1 MSDTCSSFADETLA
15 VRAGHTRSDFGE
27 HSEAIYTSSSFVFD
41 SAQQAAACFNG
52 DEAGYIYSRF
62 SNPTVDGFERR
73 LAAMEG
79 AEACIATSSGMSA
92 ILTTVL
98 ALLNQGEHIVCAR
111 SMFGATVTLF
121 EKVLPRFGITCSW
134 VDVADVTSW
143 RAAITPDTRMMFLET
158 PTNPL
163 TEIADIKALSAIA
176 RENDISLV
184 VDNCFCT
191 PALQKPLLLGADYV
205 VHSATKYLDGQ
216 GRCIGGAIV
225 GPEDSIKG
233 DFLSIMRSGGPSM
246 SPFNA
251 WVFTKGL
258 ETLGLRMQRHCDNA
272 LQLAAWLVDQPW
284 VKHVYFPGLESHP
297 QHALALHQ
305 QSGFGGIVSFDMVD
319 KQAAWQLIDNTRM
332 LSITANLG
340 DTRTTITHPASTT
353 HGRLS
358 QEARERAG
366 IGDGLV
372 RIAVGLEHDDDI
384 IADVQ
389 QATSRT
395 ASRKRDKKLPVPEL

>member
-1 MSDTCSSFADETLA
+1 MSDTSLSFSDDTLA
-15 VRAGHTRSDFGE
+15 IRAGHTRSDFRE

-41 SAQQAAACFNG
+41 NAQQAAACFSG
-52 DEAGYIYSRF
+52 DGEGYIYSRF

-79 AEACIATSSGMSA
+79 GEACIATSSGMSA
-92 ILTTVL
+92 IMTTVL
-98 ALLNQGEHIVCAR
+98 SLLSQGDHIVAAR
-111 SMFGATVTLF
+111 SMFGSTVTLF

-134 VDVADVTSW
+134 VDVTDVQNW
-143 RAAITPDTRMMFLET
+143 RAAVTTQTRMMFLET

-176 RENDISLV
+176 REHDISLV

-191 PALQKPLLLGADYV
+191 PVLQKPLLLGADYV

-216 GRCIGGAIV
+216 GRCVGGAIV

-233 DFLSIMRSGGPSM
+233 EFLATMRSAGPSM

-272 LQLAAWLVDQPW
+272 IQLAAWLVDQPW
-284 VKHVYFPGLESHP
+284 TKHVYFPGLQSHP
-297 QHALALHQ
+297 QHELAQHQ
-305 QSGFGGIVSFDMVD
+305 QNGFGGIVSFDMAD
-319 KQAAWQLIDNTRM
+319 KEAAWRLIDKTRM

-340 DTRTTITHPASTT
+340 DARTTITHPASTT
-353 HGRLS
+353 HGRVS
-358 QEARERAG
+358 QDARDRAG

-372 RIAVGLEHDDDI
+372 RIAVGLEHIDDI
-384 IADVQ
+384 IADLR
-389 QATSRT
+389 QAS
-395 ASRKRDKKLPVPEL
+395 KD

>member
-1 MSDTCSSFADETLA
+1 MSDTDLSFSDDTLA
-15 VRAGHTRSDFGE
+15 IRAGHTRSDFRE

-41 SAQQAAACFNG
+41 SAQQAAACFSG
-52 DEAGYIYSRF
+52 DDDAGYIYSRF
-62 SNPTVDGFERR
+62 SNPTVEGFERR

-79 AEACIATSSGMSA
+79 GEACIATSSGMSA
-92 ILTTVL
+92 IMTTVL
-98 ALLNQGEHIVCAR
+98 SLLSQGDHIVAAR
-111 SMFGATVTLF
+111 SMFGSTVNLF
-121 EKVLPRFGITCSW
+121 EKVLPRFGISCSW
-134 VDVADVTSW
+134 VDVTDVQSW
-143 RAAITPDTRMMFLET
+143 RAAVTTQTRMMFLET

-163 TEIADIKALSAIA
+163 TEIADIKALSTIA
-176 RENDISLV
+176 REHDIALV

-191 PALQKPLLLGADYV
+191 PVLQKPLSLGADYV

-233 DFLSIMRSGGPSM
+233 EFLATMRSAGPSM

-272 LQLAAWLVDQPW
+272 IELAEWLVDQPW
-284 VKHVYFPGLESHP
+284 VKHVYFPGLQSHP
-297 QHALALHQ
+297 QHELVQHQ
-305 QSGFGGIVSFDMVD
+305 QNGFGGIVSIDVAD
-319 KQAAWQLIDNTRM
+319 KEAAWRLIDKTRM

-340 DTRTTITHPASTT
+340 DARTTITHPASTT

-358 QEARERAG
+358 QEARDRAG

-372 RIAVGLEHDDDI
+372 RIAVGLEHIDDI
-384 IADVQ
+384 IADLQ
-389 QATSRT
+389 QAAKT
-395 ASRKRDKKLPVPEL
+395 

>member
-1 MSDTCSSFADETLA
+1 MSDTSLSFSDDTLA
-15 VRAGHTRSDFGE
+15 IRAGHTRSDFRE

-41 SAQQAAACFNG
+41 NAQQAAACFSG
-52 DEAGYIYSRF
+52 DGEGYIYSRF

-79 AEACIATSSGMSA
+79 GEACIATSSGMSA
-92 ILTTVL
+92 IMTTVL
-98 ALLNQGEHIVCAR
+98 SLLSQGDHIVAAR
-111 SMFGATVTLF
+111 SMFGSTVTLF

-134 VDVADVTSW
+134 VDVTDVQSW
-143 RAAITPDTRMMFLET
+143 RAAVTTQTRMMFLET

-176 RENDISLV
+176 REHDISLV

-191 PALQKPLLLGADYV
+191 PVLQKPLLLGADYV

-216 GRCIGGAIV
+216 GRCVGGAIV

-233 DFLSIMRSGGPSM
+233 EFLATMRSAGPSM

-272 LQLAAWLVDQPW
+272 IQLAAWLVDQPW
-284 VKHVYFPGLESHP
+284 TKHVYFPGLQSHP
-297 QHALALHQ
+297 QHELAQHQ
-305 QSGFGGIVSFDMVD
+305 QNGFGGIVSFDMAD
-319 KQAAWQLIDNTRM
+319 KEAAWRLIDKTRM

-340 DTRTTITHPASTT
+340 DARTTITHPASTT
-353 HGRLS
+353 HGRVS
-358 QEARERAG
+358 QDARDRAG

-372 RIAVGLEHDDDI
+372 RIAVGLEHIDDI
-384 IADVQ
+384 IADLR
-389 QATSRT
+389 QAS
-395 ASRKRDKKLPVPEL
+395 KD

>member
-1 MSDTCSSFADETLA
+1 MSDTGLSFSDDTLA
-15 VRAGHTRSDFGE
+15 IRAGHTRSDFRE

-41 SAQQAAACFNG
+41 NAQQAAACFSG
-52 DEAGYIYSRF
+52 DG
-62 SNPTVDGFERR
+62 DG
-73 LAAMEG
+73 
-79 AEACIATSSGMSA
+79 CIATSSGMSA
-92 ILTTVL
+92 IMTTVL
-98 ALLNQGEHIVCAR
+98 SLLSQGDHIVAAR

-121 EKVLPRFGITCSW
+121 EKVLPRFGISCSW
-134 VDVADVTSW
+134 VDVTDAQSW
-143 RAAITPDTRMMFLET
+143 RSAISANTRMMFLET

-176 RENDISLV
+176 REHDISLV

-191 PALQKPLLLGADYV
+191 PVLQKPLSLGAHYV

-216 GRCIGGAIV
+216 GRCIGGAIA

-233 DFLSIMRSGGPSM
+233 EFLATMRSAGPSM

-272 LQLAAWLVDQPW
+272 MHLAEWLVDQPW
-284 VKHVYFPGLESHP
+284 VEHVYFPGLKSHP
-297 QHALALHQ
+297 QHELAQLQ
-305 QSGFGGIVSFDMVD
+305 QNGFGGIVSFDMAD
-319 KQAAWQLIDNTRM
+319 QRAAWRLIDKTRL

-340 DTRTTITHPASTT
+340 DARTTITHPASTT

-358 QEARERAG
+358 QQARDRAG

-372 RIAVGLEHDDDI
+372 RIAVGLENIDDI
-384 IADVQ
+384 IADLQ
-389 QATSRT
+389 QAF
-395 ASRKRDKKLPVPEL
+395 KD